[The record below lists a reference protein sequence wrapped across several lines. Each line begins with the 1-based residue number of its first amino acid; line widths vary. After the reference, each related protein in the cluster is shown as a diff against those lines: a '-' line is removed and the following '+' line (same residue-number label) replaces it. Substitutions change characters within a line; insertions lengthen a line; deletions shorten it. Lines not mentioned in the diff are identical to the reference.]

1 MEESEKSIPDHIRTR
16 HFEFSEIMQTA
27 VEKAIEENRRLGIY
41 TDEPQ
46 PSEKV
51 AEDHER
57 E

>member
-1 MEESEKSIPDHIRTR
+1 MTEPAPDNAESVKEWSDRMD
-16 HFEFSEIMQTA
+16 EIMQTA
-27 VEKAIEENRRLGIY
+27 VDKAIEENRRLGIY